1 MQSNIDDYFTKIN
14 YLINNI
20 EVNLKKCSKKFKDKS
35 ELDILYTDLSNF
47 LVQENISDS
56 RLQDELQTIEKEL
69 RKTSKII
76 SFFLYK
82 LMSCF

>member
-1 MQSNIDDYFTKIN
+1 MQSKKDAVDYFTKIN

-76 SFFLYK
+76 SFFYTN
-82 LMSCF
+82 